1 MLRGRGMR
9 GMRGMRGVRGMRG
22 GMRGEMRGGIN
33 VADRGE
39 AIISNN
45 RPFSGNKVRK
55 MPESIIIPQPSN
67 FLNDGNHVP
76 ILSAESTA

>member
-1 MLRGRGMR
+1 M
-9 GMRGMRGVRGMRG
+9 RGMRG
-22 GMRGEMRGGIN
+22 GMRGEMRGGMN
-33 VADRGE
+33 AGERGG

-45 RPFSGNKVRK
+45 RPFSANKVRK